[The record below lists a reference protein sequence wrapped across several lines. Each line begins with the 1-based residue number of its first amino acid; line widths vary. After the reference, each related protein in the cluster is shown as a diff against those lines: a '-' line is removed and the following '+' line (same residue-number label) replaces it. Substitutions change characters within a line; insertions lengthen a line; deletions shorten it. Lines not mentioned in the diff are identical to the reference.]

1 MTMKLRLASSPCCT
15 TANCVSDN
23 RTKTVQVPRSGQV
36 GTPGSLGPLTMMMG
50 LALMLFVFCGRLA
63 GQAVSATLL
72 GTVSDSSGAVLIG
85 AGVTITETQTGFRR
99 TATTNDSGNYEFAY
113 LPPGNYEVA
122 VEHEG
127 FRRTVRSGVD
137 VLVNSDVR
145 VDLALQPGVRTES
158 TTVID
163 ETPILQTERADTGRK
178 IEKRQVEDLPLAYNR
193 NFQSLLNLVPGTTR
207 AHREHSSFFNAQD
220 SLRTEV
226 NGQSG
231 LANNL
236 QFEGV
241 DDNERTGLLQVY
253 IPPIEAIQTVDVTTS
268 SYDAELGRADGAVT
282 NVILKTGTNQ
292 FHGALYEINRVSAL
306 AAVPYF
312 QNPAVTPKANSVY
325 NYYGANIGGPLVKN
339 KTFFFA
345 DILRVDDH
353 QGQFFQGTVAPQAFR
368 NGDFTGTAVP
378 IYDPATGNPDGTGR
392 SQISCSNACPVNPAT
407 GALYPAGTLNT
418 IDTTRID
425 SVVSAILAKV
435 PLPNVPG
442 LDLAAGSNFAG
453 TTKFAKD
460 STSFD
465 VRVDHNASQS
475 NRLFGRFSFQNQTL
489 LQTPIYGEVGGPS
502 NGAFSG
508 TGNQRIWNTAVN
520 YDHDFSTRLIT
531 EVRLGVNHY
540 RNVSNNTDRGTA
552 VANEIGSDI
561 PGANLGDANSSGM
574 PCINVPGAAGS
585 ANMGCLLGYSASLP
599 WVRGETNIN
608 AVNIWTMT
616 RSNHTF
622 KWGVDIRRVRDDLA
636 QWQSQNPRG
645 VFTFSDSVTG
655 LKDGPTTNDQVNG
668 FADLLLD
675 MPNSAGR
682 DVPVN
687 SKTFRGTEFSTYFQD
702 TWQVTR
708 KLTLSP
714 GLRWEFYPPFTP
726 NSPGHFSNYDPVAN
740 QLVIAGVGGNPL
752 NAGRNTNFTDF
763 APRFGVAYRLTD
775 QTVLRGGFAISFSPF
790 PDNDY
795 AFDFPVLQNNAF
807 SAANSFGQAQAA
819 GQPVS
824 MLTGFP
830 APILASI
837 PASGIIPVTAT
848 KIGTTS
854 LVNQAYTALNLNFR
868 EPYVESWNL
877 ALERALPWK
886 FVLEAAYVGN
896 HGVDLPTVFNI
907 NAATVPGSGT
917 AGRPLVQRFGVD
929 GPTADVALKF
939 VGMSSNYHALQVKFD
954 RKLSGGFLVTTA
966 YTYGKALGFKTDGGS
981 VTINSTV
988 GGLADYIGGDIR
1000 RNYALLEYD
1009 RRHTLVNSIIY
1020 ELPFGK
1026 GKPLLTSGVGSHLLG
1041 GWQVSTVLTVT
1052 TGLPLVF
1059 SGGGALNAPG
1069 NQQVPN
1075 LNGTLKVL
1083 HGIGRG
1089 TPWFDTSAFAA
1100 GHDNALGSAP
1110 RIAFS
1115 GPNLFDLD
1123 ASVFRRFS
1131 IREDVGLEFRA
1142 EAISATNTPQF
1153 SNPVTNLN
1161 SSSFGLVTSTRTAP
1175 YGGNRWVQLGAKLT
1189 F

>member
-1 MTMKLRLASSPCCT
+1 MKKLHLASSTCCAA
-15 TANCVSDN
+15 ANSLSN
-23 RTKTVQVPRSGQV
+23 NPTKTGEA
-36 GTPGSLGPLTMMMG
+36 PGWGGLVTLSRWSLIMG
-50 LALMLFVFCGRLA
+50 LALVLFVLCGRLA
-63 GQAVSATLL
+63 GQAVNATLL
-72 GTVSDSSGAVLIG
+72 GTVSDSSGAVVVG
-85 AGVTITETQTGFRR
+85 ARVTITEMKTGFRR
-99 TATTNDSGNYEFAY
+99 SAATNDSGNYEFAH
-113 LPPGNYEVA
+113 LPPGHYEVA
-122 VEHEG
+122 VDHEG
-127 FRRTVRSGVD
+127 FRRAVRGGVD
-137 VLVNSDVR
+137 ALVNSDVR
-145 VDLALQPGVRTES
+145 VDLALQPGATTET
-158 TTVID
+158 TTVSA
-163 ETPILQTERADTGRK
+163 ETPILQTDRADTGRK
-178 IEKRQVEDLPLAYNR
+178 IEERQVEELPLAYNR
-193 NFQSLLNLVPGTTR
+193 NFQGLLNLVPGTTR
-207 AHREHSSFFNAQD
+207 GHREHSSFFNAQD

-253 IPPIEAIQTVDVTTS
+253 LPPIEAIQTVDVTTS

-282 NVILKTGTNQ
+282 NVILKTGTNE
-292 FHGALYEINRVSAL
+292 FHGAAYEINRISAL
-306 AAVPYF
+306 AAVPFF
-312 QNPAVTPKANSVY
+312 QNTAVTPKANSVY
-325 NYYGANIGGPLVKN
+325 NYYGANIGGPIVKN

-368 NGDFTGTAVP
+368 NGDFTGTTIP

-392 SQISCSNACPVNPAT
+392 NQISCSSACPVNPAT
-407 GALYPAGTLNT
+407 GAPYPAGTLNT
-418 IDTTRID
+418 MDTTRID
-425 SVVSAILAKV
+425 SVVTAILAKV

-442 LDLAAGSNFAG
+442 LGLTAINNFDG
-453 TTKFAKD
+453 NTKFSKD
-460 STSFD
+460 STSLD
-465 VRVDHNASQS
+465 VRIDHNASPS
-475 NRLFGRFSFQNQTL
+475 NRLSGRFSFQNQSL
-489 LQTPIYGEVGGPS
+489 QQTPIYGQVGGPS

-508 TGNQRIWNTAVN
+508 TGKQRIWNTAAN
-520 YDHDFSTRLIT
+520 YDHVFSTRLIT
-531 EVRLGVNHY
+531 EVRFGVNHY
-540 RNVSNNTDRGTA
+540 RNVSNNTDRGTT
-552 VANEIGSDI
+552 VASEIGTDI

-585 ANMGCLLGYSASLP
+585 GNIGCLLGYSASLP
-599 WVRGETNIN
+599 WVRGETNID

-616 RSNHTF
+616 RGNHTL
-622 KWGVDIRRVRDDLA
+622 KWGVDVRRVRDDLA

-645 VFTFSDSVTG
+645 VFTFSDSVTA
-655 LKDGPTTNDQVNG
+655 LKGGPKTNDQVNG

-675 MPNSAGR
+675 MPNFSGR

-687 SKTFRGTEFSTYFQD
+687 SKTFRGTEFFTYFQD

-726 NSPGHFSNYDPVAN
+726 NSAGHFSNYDPVAN

-752 NAGRNTNFTDF
+752 NVGRKTNFRNF

-775 QTVLRGGFAISFSPF
+775 QTVVRGGFAISFSPF

-807 SAANSFGQAQAA
+807 SAANSFTQAQAA

-824 MLTGFP
+824 LVTGFP

-837 PASGIIPVTAT
+837 PPTGIIPVTAT

-854 LVNQAYTALNLNFR
+854 LVNQAYTAVNLNFR

-877 ALERALPWK
+877 AVQRALPWK

-954 RKLSGGFLVTTA
+954 RKFSGGFLMTTA
-966 YTYGKALGFKTDGGS
+966 YTYGKALGFKTDGGT

-1000 RNYALLEYD
+1000 RNYATLEYD
-1009 RRHTLVNSIIY
+1009 RRHTFVNSIIY

-1026 GKPLLTSGVGSHLLG
+1026 GKPLLTSGVGSQLLG
-1041 GWQVSTVLTVT
+1041 GWQVSTVLTAM

-1075 LNGTLKVL
+1075 LNGTLRVL
-1083 HGIGRG
+1083 HGIGPG
-1089 TPWFDTSAFAA
+1089 HPWFDTSVFAA
-1100 GHDNALGSAP
+1100 GPDSALGTAP

-1115 GPNLFDLD
+1115 GPSLFDLD
-1123 ASVFRRFS
+1123 ASVFRRFP
-1131 IREDVGLEFRA
+1131 IREHVGLEFRA
-1142 EAISATNTPQF
+1142 EAISVTNTPQF
-1153 SNPVTNLN
+1153 SNPVTNVN